1 MKSNVCCLEIVILRN
16 DDLFLPLIINC
27 ALFVLEYGFEVGLVV
42 GIEFV
47 FVSIGYYLKTT
58 YLFLLALLLFIF
70 NDKKNWAI
78 CLD

>member
-1 MKSNVCCLEIVILRN
+1 M
-16 DDLFLPLIINC
+16 INC
-27 ALFVLEYGFEVGLVV
+27 ALFVLEYGFGVGLVV
-42 GIEFV
+42 GIDFDFV
-47 FVSIGYYLKTT
+47 FGSIGYYLKTT